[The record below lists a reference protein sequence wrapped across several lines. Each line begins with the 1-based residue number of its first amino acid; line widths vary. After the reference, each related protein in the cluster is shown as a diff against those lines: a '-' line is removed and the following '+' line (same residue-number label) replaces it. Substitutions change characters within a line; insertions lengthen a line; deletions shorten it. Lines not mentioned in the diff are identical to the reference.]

1 LRDNAAAQKILF
13 AERILSLSLQRIQ
26 TGKRKGTR
34 VPFFIKHMDIKQ
46 KIEDLVESRLQ
57 GSDNFLV
64 EVKVS
69 PAKIT
74 VSLDHPKGIKL
85 DDCISMNRFLQKE
98 LEQTDIFEK
107 HELEVGSPGM
117 EEPLKVLKQFNK
129 RIGQKVNVLT
139 YDGMKR
145 TGTLVAANE
154 TLLTLDEEMAVK
166 GGRKNEKQF
175 KRLEIPFT
183 QIKETTVNFSF
194 DKII

>member
-1 LRDNAAAQKILF
+1 
-13 AERILSLSLQRIQ
+13 
-26 TGKRKGTR
+26 
-34 VPFFIKHMDIKQ
+34 MDLKQ

-98 LEQTDIFEK
+98 LEQTDIFER

-117 EEPLKVLKQFNK
+117 EEPLKVLKQFSK

-145 TGTLVAANE
+145 TGTLVAADE

-166 GGRKNEKQF
+166 GGRKNEKQI